1 MVPCSGLYADVSDDS
16 IEQKMMEG
24 VDFKAFQ
31 NHPKIINSG
40 FRALSDGLY
49 GIRREQLDHLQ
60 QMVSNSN
67 NREEAG
73 HLSFR
78 EWYRSYKESYVKR
91 LRFDPEETNLSNVAF
106 HQNELT
112 HLYFSCCD
120 RTRSTGG
127 SVCLL

>member
-1 MVPCSGLYADVSDDS
+1 MVPCSGLYADISDDS

-24 VDFKAFQ
+24 VDFEAFQ
-31 NHPKIINSG
+31 NHLNIIDPG

-60 QMVSNSN
+60 QMVSTSN
-67 NREEAG
+67 DREEAG

-91 LRFDPEETNLSNVAF
+91 LRFDPEETNLSKWC
-106 HQNELT
+106 
-112 HLYFSCCD
+112 FSPE
-120 RTRSTGG
+120 
-127 SVCLL
+127 